1 MLVSPM
7 RTYTLNESTKS
18 ASLCLPKSI
27 YPASVRPIS
36 GSSIFATPWTGRR
49 LSSKNLKTPSRT
61 TQSGA
66 LFLQV
71 MQHSTISAA
80 SCRLIRDVG
89 QCSQC
94 QQGQVSTVDCCYHNN
109 TKYTATS
116 TQGHPHLPCAP
127 SNFLVGGIVTRG
139 FIWHH
144 SFNAEVWVQLPG
156 PTAGGLIYYP
166 HRPRPAGNHGDS
178 LGLDHTAFH
187 RRKYMDSVRFS
198 AQLQSYRYRS
208 T

>member
-7 RTYTLNESTKS
+7 RTYTVNESTKS

-89 QCSQC
+89 QCSHC
-94 QQGQVSTVDCCYHNN
+94 QQGQVSTVDV
-109 TKYTATS
+109 ATIII
-116 TQGHPHLPCAP
+116 L
-127 SNFLVGGIVTRG
+127 NIL
-139 FIWHH
+139 
-144 SFNAEVWVQLPG
+144 L
-156 PTAGGLIYYP
+156 LP
-166 HRPRPAGNHGDS
+166 HRVILIFRVHHQTSWWGVLSQGALYGTIRSMPKSGCSCQVLPRVG
-178 LGLDHTAFH
+178 
-187 RRKYMDSVRFS
+187 
-198 AQLQSYRYRS
+198 
-208 T
+208 